1 MSALT
6 VNGDLNIMGK
16 FKINGEPIDTLG
28 CECESFDN
36 KITGDLEFLENKT
49 KQGSISGLKVD
60 GVSCLKLKSDKI
72 LVNGDLEVS
81 GAGGPVS
88 ITTDEQPT
96 GEKFLGRDVY
106 IKGWEGQLTGAKTN
120 ADFIVSNFLPSASCR
135 VLSYGGDVMYDCD
148 YNTSI
153 IIGLWGNLNFYKS
166 GADIYFVKGIGGMQ
180 EDSPNLRFW
189 VKYTHE

>member
-16 FKINGEPIDTLG
+16 FRINGEPL
-28 CECESFDN
+28 N
-36 KITGDLEFLENKT
+36 
-49 KQGSISGLKVD
+49 VD
-60 GVSCLKLKSDKI
+60 GADTEALC
-72 LVNGDLEVS
+72 
-81 GAGGPVS
+81 
-88 ITTDEQPT
+88 ITSAEQAT
-96 GEKFLGRDVY
+96 GEKFMGRDVF

-120 ADFIVSNFLPSASCR
+120 ADFIIPNFLPSASCR
-135 VLSYGGDVMYDCD
+135 VLSYGGDVMYDCA

-166 GADIYFVKGIGGMQ
+166 GANIYFVKGIGGMQ

-189 VKYTHE
+189 VKYTHS